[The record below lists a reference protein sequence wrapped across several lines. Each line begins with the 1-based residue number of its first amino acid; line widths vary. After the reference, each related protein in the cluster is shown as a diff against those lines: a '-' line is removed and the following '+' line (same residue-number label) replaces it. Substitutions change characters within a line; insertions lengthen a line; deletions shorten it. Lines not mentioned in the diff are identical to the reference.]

1 MRRLLCALALIGLFT
16 ACERPPDVK
25 SQNDGKSGSGARK
38 GSSGGGKPA
47 ATKSGGEEEIV
58 PPPDKPGYAK

>member
-1 MRRLLCALALIGLFT
+1 MRRLLCALALIGMVT

-38 GSSGGGKPA
+38 GGGGGSKPA
-47 ATKSGGEEEIV
+47 ATKSDEEKIV
-58 PPPDKPGYAK
+58 PPPDKPEYAK